1 MLRAEVSMCCLLP
14 SHRHVGRWRMSRS
27 EEWQATV
34 RIGAQLQ
41 RDGRELWKL
50 GPGGLDPRMREGS

>member
-1 MLRAEVSMCCLLP
+1 MCCLLP

-50 GPGGLDPRMREGS
+50 GPGGLNPRMREGS